1 MKKINVRRL
10 LKEKSPRD
18 ILTDYMEGT
27 IYLTQKQLQFVIDKK
42 EGIDT
47 GRGSAN
53 LGIKLR
59 GNNYEENRKH
69 KQL

>member
-1 MKKINVRRL
+1 MKKINVRKL
-10 LKEKSPRD
+10 IKEMNPNQ

-42 EGIDT
+42 EGRDV

-53 LGIKLR
+53 IGTNLR
-59 GNNYEENRKH
+59 GNNYEKNRKN